1 MEPITITLDGNL
13 DLTIADDHI
22 DSVVADPYLRR
33 HFVTCGDESPN
44 DLFLKRRLGPREC
57 LALLAQVRFGIA
69 HVRDQLATK
78 VTWLQIPFRIKR
90 MHQPELVLC
99 ATRRNIKAL
108 LEFVLLAQSKWC
120 ARWAVDHAEQ
130 DHVTLVSLE
139 LSCAS
144 CSKAPGFKLDCAERL
159 QSQLLYQAGL
169 LVTK

>member
-33 HFVTCGDESPN
+33 HVVPCGDESPD
-44 DLFLKRRLGPREC
+44 DLFLKRRLSPRER

-90 MHQPELVLC
+90 MHQPELVLR
-99 ATRRNIKAL
+99 ATHRNIEAL
-108 LEFVLLAQSKWC
+108 PEV
-120 ARWAVDHAEQ
+120 
-130 DHVTLVSLE
+130 
-139 LSCAS
+139 
-144 CSKAPGFKLDCAERL
+144 ERL
-159 QSQLLYQAGL
+159 APPHRS
-169 LVTK
+169 T